1 LDTRSLLYFIAV
13 AEEKNVGRAASRMHI
28 TQPAL
33 TRQIRSLEDEVGVPL
48 FVRTASGME
57 ITAAG
62 TALLRHARAI
72 QAELTQAKLNAR
84 AEYEERQ
91 SFGVAVFGS
100 AVFSVIPRIL
110 ASFSENH
117 PQVELCLHHVRKDQ
131 QLSLLRRGEIQIA
144 FDRFLPREADMA
156 YEIVYRDYLMAVLHK
171 DHPLAAKET
180 IDIGELSGEMRV
192 GASASYDAGIE
203 SKLSQ
208 VFGTPTSRVAHRADS
223 ALTILALVSA
233 GLCVGFAP
241 PAMQAVGMPNVVFR
255 PCSGVK
261 IPFDVVCMYRQDDRS
276 APLAGMLETVRAFRA
291 AGEKESTPRTP
302 FETRPPA

>member
-1 LDTRSLLYFIAV
+1 VDTRSLLYFIAV

-72 QAELTQAKLNAR
+72 QAELTQAKQNAR

-91 SFGVAVFGS
+91 PFGVGVFGS
-100 AVFSVIPRIL
+100 AVFGVIPRIL
-110 ASFSENH
+110 AGFSENH
-117 PQVELCLHHVRKDQ
+117 PRVELCLHHVRKDQ
-131 QLSLLRRGEIQIA
+131 QLSLLRQGEIRIA

-156 YEIVYRDYLMAVLHK
+156 YEIVYRDYLMAALHK
-171 DHPLAAKET
+171 DHPLAAKKT

-192 GASASYDAGIE
+192 GSSYDAGIE

-223 ALTILALVSA
+223 VLTALALVSA
-233 GLCVGFAP
+233 GLCVSFAP

-261 IPFDVVCMYRQDDRS
+261 IPFDVVCMYRKDDRS

-291 AGEKESTPRTP
+291 AGEKE
-302 FETRPPA
+302 FPPPSYTV